1 MQPASDRG
9 GLRLVALGGLGEF
22 GLNALVLEWEAEC
35 LLVDAGMGFA
45 TAEMPGVDSVVP
57 DFEYIS
63 DRGRSVRAIV
73 LTHGHED
80 HIGALAFAVEAAPQ
94 APVYGSRLTLGFVR
108 RRLRERGVEADLR
121 LLTPGQ
127 AVEAGVFRVHPI
139 RVAHSV
145 IDSLALAIETPA
157 GVVLMSGDFK
167 MSHGPAADEQT
178 DVDALSAWGDRG
190 VLALLSDSTNVEV
203 RGRTGA
209 EDDLIP
215 AFEDVFARTRGR
227 VLISCFATSV
237 PRIRRAADVAL
248 GAGRSIGFVG
258 RRMADNADVAL
269 ELGLLELPA
278 SSRLPAQSLQDYP
291 AGAMCLFVSGSQG
304 EPFSALSMISI
315 DEHRDVAVG
324 PGDTVVMSSRPIPGN
339 ERAVS
344 RLIGN
349 LFRRGCDVVHGG
361 TARVHVS
368 GHASQDE
375 LVEMIQRV
383 RPRYFVPVH
392 GEYRMLAQHARLA
405 VQAGVPADHVFIME
419 DGHVLSLSAESAR
432 KVENVPA
439 GRVLLD
445 RSGVDEIEEIV
456 MRDRRHLSSDGIVVP
471 VVVLDGQTG
480 RLSSPPEVVTRGFVD
495 WEEWPGLMDE
505 ATRALAEIVETRP
518 PEEHYDATVT
528 RERLRQELR
537 RLFRKRTQRRPMVIP
552 VVMEV

>member
-1 MQPASDRG
+1 LASDRG
-9 GLRLVALGGLGEF
+9 GLRLVGLGGLGEF
-22 GLNALVLEWEAEC
+22 GLNALVLEWQAEC

-57 DFEYIS
+57 DFEYLS
-63 DRGRSVRAIV
+63 DRNRSVRAIV

-80 HIGALAFAVEAAPQ
+80 HIGALAFAVEAAPE

-127 AVEAGVFRVHPI
+127 PVDAGAFRVHPI

-145 IDSLALAIETPA
+145 IDSLALAIETPV
-157 GVVLMSGDFK
+157 GVVLMTGDFK
-167 MSHGPAADEQT
+167 MAHGPADDEQT

-237 PRIRRAADVAL
+237 PRIRRAAEVAL
-248 GAGRSIGFVG
+248 AAGRSIGFVG
-258 RRMADNADVAL
+258 RRMADNADVAM
-269 ELGLLELPA
+269 ELGLIELPP
-278 SSRLPAQSLQDYP
+278 SSRLPAVSLRDYP
-291 AGAMCLFVSGSQG
+291 AGGMCLFVSGSQG
-304 EPFSALSMISI
+304 EPFSALSMISV

-324 PGDTVVMSSRPIPGN
+324 PGDTVVLSSRAIPGN

-361 TARVHVS
+361 SARVHVS

-405 VQAGVPADHVFIME
+405 VQAGVPADDVFILE
-419 DGHVLSLSAESAR
+419 DGGVLSLSGEGAFRA
-432 KVENVPA
+432 ENVPA

-456 MRDRRHLSSDGIVVP
+456 VRDRRHLSSDGIVVP

-480 RLSSPPEVVTRGFVD
+480 RLESPPEMVTRGFVD
-495 WEEWPGLMDE
+495 FEEWPGLMDE
-505 ATRALAEIVETRP
+505 ATRILAEIVETRP
-518 PEEHYDATVT
+518 SEERYDPAVT

>member
-1 MQPASDRG
+1 LIDHG
-9 GLRLVALGGLGEF
+9 GLRLVGLGGLGEF

-57 DFEYIS
+57 DFEYLS
-63 DRGRSVRAIV
+63 ERSRSVRAIV

-80 HIGALAFAVEAAPQ
+80 HIGALAFAVEAAPH

-127 AVEAGVFRVHPI
+127 AVEAGAFRIHPI

-157 GVVLMSGDFK
+157 GVVLLSGDFK
-167 MSHGPAADEQT
+167 MAHGMAPDEHT
-178 DVDALSAWGDRG
+178 DVEAFSAWGDRG
-190 VLALLSDSTNVEV
+190 VLVLLSDSTNVEV
-203 RGRTGA
+203 RGRTGS

-248 GAGRSIGFVG
+248 GAGRSIAFVG

-269 ELGLLELPA
+269 ELGLLDLPP
-278 SSRLPAQSLQDYP
+278 SSRLPALSLRDYP
-291 AGAMCLFVSGSQG
+291 ARGMCLFVSGSQG

-315 DEHRDVAVG
+315 DEHREVAVG
-324 PGDTVVMSSRPIPGN
+324 PGDTVVLSARPVPGN

-361 TARVHVS
+361 TAHVHVS

-375 LVEMIQRV
+375 LVELIQRV

-405 VQAGVPADHVFIME
+405 VQAGVPADRVFLLE
-419 DGHVLSLSAESAR
+419 DGGVLSLTGESAG
-432 KVENVPA
+432 KAENVPA

-471 VVVLDGQTG
+471 VVVLDRQSG
-480 RLSSPPEVVTRGFVD
+480 RLESPPEMVTRGFVD
-495 WEEWPGLMDE
+495 EGEWPGLMDE
-505 ATRALAEIVETRP
+505 ATRVLAEIVETRP
-518 PEEHYDATVT
+518 PEEHYDPTVT